1 MVVSSTTTELGLDI
15 FHCTSWVARSLRAV
29 LTVLSILAGTH
40 RARNSG
46 LGASGTHLGNM
57 LRRYL
62 ECKTKG
68 WMNLKVTTHSWHVVK
83 LGVSGLC
90 RLDCRARCRNSNS
103 FQLIRSPI
111 RNLASRLVQLKEPTS
126 TPVTSKRSSP
136 LCGARFSTTRRTCAP
151 EAATRFF
158 PCSTGATKLVKTSQ
172 RLVPCRHSSA

>member
-46 LGASGTHLGNM
+46 LGASGTQFGNM

-62 ECKTKG
+62 EYKTKG
-68 WMNLKVTTHSWHVVK
+68 WRNLKVTTHSWHVVK

-90 RLDCRARCRNSNS
+90 RLDCGARCRKSNS

-136 LCGARFSTTRRTCAP
+136 LCGARS
-151 EAATRFF
+151 
-158 PCSTGATKLVKTSQ
+158 
-172 RLVPCRHSSA
+172 